1 MNEESSRPTDKEPF
15 YFKSYDKVIG
25 IAHDIYELRNEIER
39 LMQVDTKAL
48 EYHLSEGH
56 IIQWLNYIGE
66 KELASKLMGVK
77 DPKDA
82 LEIINTHLKPRNV
95 AMDKEPNTGRRSR
108 RQRRSRH
115 N

>member
-1 MNEESSRPTDKEPF
+1 
-15 YFKSYDKVIG
+15 
-25 IAHDIYELRNEIER
+25 
-39 LMQVDTKAL
+39 
-48 EYHLSEGH
+48 
-56 IIQWLNYIGE
+56 
-66 KELASKLMGVK
+66 LMGVK

-82 LEIINTHLKPRNV
+82 LEIINTHLRPRNV

>member
-1 MNEESSRPTDKEPF
+1 MNEEQGRTSGKEPF

-25 IAHDIYELRNEIER
+25 IAHDVHELKNEIER
-39 LMQVDTKAL
+39 LMQVDAKAL

-56 IIQWLNYIGE
+56 IVQWLNYIGE

-82 LEIINTHLKPRNV
+82 LEIINTHLRPRNV